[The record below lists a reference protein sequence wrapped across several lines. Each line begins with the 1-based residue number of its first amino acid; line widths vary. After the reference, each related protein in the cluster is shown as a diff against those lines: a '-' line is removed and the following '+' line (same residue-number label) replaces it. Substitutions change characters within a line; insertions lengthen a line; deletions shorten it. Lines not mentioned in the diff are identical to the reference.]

1 MESVMTLHSRETK
14 VLVILGVSIM
24 LGAVVLNI
32 LGYNPPSAGA
42 FCLSRYNRLDP
53 VEKAIL
59 SRAAQY
65 PKRWNQIEIFYSN
78 AESEGIRP
86 LSPLNSVNEPELMN
100 CHFIICNGRIGYD
113 GQIQSTE
120 KWQRQLLVVLEQ
132 DQNSRPGLTSTSF
145 GRLKS
150 SNASERLISG
160 NGKTIRICVL
170 ADPEAEPPTNCQ
182 IKRTEALVE
191 RLCKKFFIQPES
203 IRFPNNW
210 Q

>member
-1 MESVMTLHSRETK
+1 MTLHSRETK
-14 VLVILGVSIM
+14 VFVILGGSIL

-65 PKRWNQIEIFYSN
+65 PKRWNQIEIFYSG
-78 AESEGIRP
+78 AESDDVGQLYSNVDGFEHID
-86 LSPLNSVNEPELMN
+86 
-100 CHFIICNGRIGYD
+100 CHFVICNGRIGYD
-113 GQIQSTE
+113 GQIESTE
-120 KWQRQLLVVLEQ
+120 KWQRQLLVALERN
-132 DQNSRPGLTSTSF
+132 QNGGRDLASTSF
-145 GRLKS
+145 SHLKS

-160 NGKTIRICVL
+160 NEKTIRICVL

>member
-120 KWQRQLLVVLEQ
+120 KWQRQLLVMPENNR
-132 DQNSRPGLTSTSF
+132 NSSPSPGSTLSSHS
-145 GRLKS
+145 KS
-150 SNASERLISG
+150 SNVSKRLISG
-160 NGKTIRICVL
+160 NEKTIRICVL
-170 ADPEAEPPTNCQ
+170 TNPQTESPTNCQ

-191 RLCKKFFIQPES
+191 KLCKKFFVRPES
-203 IRFPNNW
+203 IYFPHNW

>member
-1 MESVMTLHSRETK
+1 MTLHSRETK
-14 VLVILGVSIM
+14 VFVILGVSII
-24 LGAVVLNI
+24 LCAVVLNI

-53 VEKAIL
+53 VGEAIL

-65 PKRWNQIEIFYSN
+65 PKRWNGIEIFYTN
-78 AESEGIRP
+78 AESEDIRP
-86 LSPLNSVNEPELMN
+86 LSPLNSVDEPELMN

-120 KWQRQLLVVLEQ
+120 KWQRQLLVVPE
-132 DQNSRPGLTSTSF
+132 QNSRPGLANTSF
-145 GRLKS
+145 SRLKS

-160 NGKTIRICVL
+160 NEKTIRICVL

-191 RLCKKFFIQPES
+191 KLCKKFFIQPES